1 MGTKNALSNSIKR
14 QSEILTL
21 TGNLL
26 QPSLNARK
34 RDRVGVVKVHTE
46 MLAPPY

>member
-1 MGTKNALSNSIKR
+1 MVTVNVLYGSIKR
-14 QSEILTL
+14 QIEIFPLTS
-21 TGNLL
+21 NLL

-34 RDRVGVVKVHTE
+34 IGRVGVVKVHIE